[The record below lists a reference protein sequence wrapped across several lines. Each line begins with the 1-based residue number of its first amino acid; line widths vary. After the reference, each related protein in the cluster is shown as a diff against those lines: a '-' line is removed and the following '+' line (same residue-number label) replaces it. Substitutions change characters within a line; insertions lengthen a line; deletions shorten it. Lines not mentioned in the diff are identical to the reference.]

1 MGRLKTMTVWLRQAI
16 ERQSNTP
23 LLPPSMKL
31 ICWNIAHRH
40 AAWRCLPDMDVDI
53 VLLQEGYEPPKDV
66 ADRIEVDPAPY
77 VNAISF

>member
-1 MGRLKTMTVWLRQAI
+1 
-16 ERQSNTP
+16 
-23 LLPPSMKL
+23 
-31 ICWNIAHRH
+31 
-40 AAWRCLPDMDVDI
+40 MDVDI